1 MAKQLTDARVLTLEK
16 HFELFEK
23 SADCN
28 VILGVLRIEGVI
40 SRLEMQQLQAERT
53 QIERNRF
60 VLCIISMKISA
71 IQILGLKQ
79 T

>member
-1 MAKQLTDARVLTLEK
+1 MAKKLTDARVLTLEK

-28 VILGVLRIEGVI
+28 VILGVLRMEGVI
-40 SRLEMQQLQAERT
+40 SRLEMQQLQAEKT

-60 VLCIISMKISA
+60 VLCKISA
-71 IQILGLKQ
+71 IQIY
-79 T
+79 

>member
-1 MAKQLTDARVLTLEK
+1 MAKKLTDARVLTLEK

-28 VILGVLRIEGVI
+28 VILGVLRMEGVI
-40 SRLEMQQLQAERT
+40 SRLEMQQLQAEKT

-60 VLCIISMKISA
+60 VLCIISMKISP
-71 IQILGLKQ
+71 IQKLGLKQ

>member
-53 QIERNRF
+53 QIERNRC
-60 VLCIISMKISA
+60 VLCIIRSGQVDSRFIVRDF
-71 IQILGLKQ
+71 
-79 T
+79 